1 MPGLSFLCKKGWHT
15 STIKN
20 AERVW
25 LAEQARE
32 RETKK
37 MEDLKRQLMEERQ
50 VEEMRTLQRSKGF
63 TTQKHLERLDWMYE
77 GPGAAEAQEKN
88 DEYLLGKKYKGASE
102 VSDADRL
109 KQSAASGSAR
119 ASGAGP
125 APSASELRS
134 RVHEDPMLMIRMQ
147 EEEAKQRVLSN
158 PVRMRELQEAA
169 AAKRSKHADKKQAKK
184 QAKKAKKQV
193 KKQLKKAKKLLK
205 KAQKRAEA
213 GQEAT
218 LAAPALPSVPAA
230 SAASAAPA
238 ASAPAAARRSR
249 WGSSSGGS
257 SGGVAAKPQQRERE
271 RDGSTNQRRAERPCR
286 VAAAKQRP
294 AKRQKLTPE
303 ERAARLAAMSSD
315 AQSHN
320 VTKKAHLANLTST
333 AKAAELEEASA
344 MARGSGGQSVGSS
357 ESFRR
362 KMERDAFN
370 AGGSMASRLQSRRHT
385 QQGLAED
392 DGGKGFLGR

>member
-25 LAEQARE
+25 IAEQARE
-32 RETKK
+32 REEKK
-37 MEDLKRQLMEERQ
+37 MEDLKRQMMEERQ

-88 DEYLLGKKYKGASE
+88 DEYLLGKKYKSANE
-102 VSDADRL
+102 VSDAERL
-109 KQSAASGSAR
+109 KQSAASASLR
-119 ASGAGP
+119 ASGAEP

-184 QAKKAKKQV
+184 RAKKAKKQV
-193 KKQLKKAKKLLK
+193 KKQLKKAKKQLK
-205 KAQKRAEA
+205 KAKKRAEA
-213 GQEAT
+213 EQETT
-218 LAAPALPSVPAA
+218 LTAPALPSAPAA
-230 SAASAAPA
+230 SAPPA
-238 ASAPAAARRSR
+238 ESAPAAARRSR

-257 SGGVAAKPQQRERE
+257 TSGVASEPQRLDDRRKPRDRYTHDDSNERQQRAGRP
-271 RDGSTNQRRAERPCR
+271 RHGGDARRAPARQP
-286 VAAAKQRP
+286 RP
-294 AKRQKLTPE
+294 AKRQKLTPA
-303 ERAARLAAMSSD
+303 ERAERLAAMSSD
-315 AQSHN
+315 AQAHN
-320 VTKKAHLANLTST
+320 VTKKVSL
-333 AKAAELEEASA
+333 
-344 MARGSGGQSVGSS
+344 
-357 ESFRR
+357 F
-362 KMERDAFN
+362 
-370 AGGSMASRLQSRRHT
+370 
-385 QQGLAED
+385 
-392 DGGKGFLGR
+392 